1 VQGNT
6 LHYQHRAIL
15 RGYSKVKANT
25 MKTIKVTIYGR
36 EYIAKVL
43 KVHPGG
49 TVDVELP
56 SGRCFR
62 VSGLSVK

>member
-1 VQGNT
+1 MSNLPT
-6 LHYQHRAIL
+6 KSI
-15 RGYSKVKANT
+15 T
-25 MKTIKVTIYGR
+25 VTIYGR

-43 KVHPGG
+43 KVHPYG